1 MGTRYS
7 ENFTEVHTSGF
18 GVTATLSWPGSWE
31 EILTGVAFT
40 DYLRFGALAMERQ
53 GFVHMRVLFMISTLN
68 FISSQKTF
76 QKEKVMPFCQNIT
89 IISILNS
96 DSGPI
101 MDKKQCFAPEEAQ
114 IPGLRSQGIFSLTS
128 CHI

>member
-53 GFVHMRVLFMISTLN
+53 GFIHMRVLYMISTLN
-68 FISSQKTF
+68 FISSR
-76 QKEKVMPFCQNIT
+76 NI
-89 IISILNS
+89 SKGKSYAIL
-96 DSGPI
+96 
-101 MDKKQCFAPEEAQ
+101 PEYHYYFNTQQRFRSYYGQEAVLC
-114 IPGLRSQGIFSLTS
+114 P
-128 CHI
+128 